1 MRADERLVALHLD
14 DDVEVV
20 RAEMF
25 ARRRRAPGDEKA
37 VGLRASLGS
46 VGALARGSND
56 APAEGFDGVDDAV
69 VVCGDA
75 AVVDAL
81 GALGGFVREAHERL
95 AANLREGL
103 AREALAVESRGDHGE
118 DATLSGR
125 EGWRRARGG
134 WVRWVASRGRGARE
148 RVKRRE
154 MGGGGHPRRGT
165 RTKGTC
171 PISTRRRTF
180 GRASMCLLSFPA
192 KDPSSGLANTQPI
205 ADDDDERT
213 RRSARCR
220 VARRTRRGLV
230 FSSSPTSDDDN
241 FRFRAVR
248 ARPRNIDLR

>member
-1 MRADERLVALHLD
+1 MRADERLVALNLD

-20 RAEMF
+20 RAGTF

-69 VVCGDA
+69 VVGGDA

-81 GALGGFVREAHERL
+81 GALGGFVREAHEGL

-134 WVRWVASRGRGARE
+134 
-148 RVKRRE
+148 
-154 MGGGGHPRRGT
+154 
-165 RTKGTC
+165 
-171 PISTRRRTF
+171 
-180 GRASMCLLSFPA
+180 
-192 KDPSSGLANTQPI
+192 
-205 ADDDDERT
+205 
-213 RRSARCR
+213 
-220 VARRTRRGLV
+220 
-230 FSSSPTSDDDN
+230 
-241 FRFRAVR
+241 
-248 ARPRNIDLR
+248 

>member
-25 ARRRRAPGDEKA
+25 TRRRRAPGDEKA

-154 MGGGGHPRRGT
+154 MGGWAPAPRDADERDVSHLDASTYLRSREHVPAVLPREGPVVGLGEHATHRG
-165 RTKGTC
+165 R
-171 PISTRRRTF
+171 RRRTDAEV
-180 GRASMCLLSFPA
+180 GAV
-192 KDPSSGLANTQPI
+192 SSGAPH
-205 ADDDDERT
+205 A
-213 RRSARCR
+213 
-220 VARRTRRGLV
+220 
-230 FSSSPTSDDDN
+230 
-241 FRFRAVR
+241 
-248 ARPRNIDLR
+248 ARPRLLEQPDERR